1 MVGDTRSAGTREAPS
16 GPPWHRARP
25 HGPWSWSAGEGDG
38 DGTPDPSDLSGPFD
52 HRRPR
57 LFLAI
62 VTALVAVV
70 GTLGAAHGQPGAR
83 PLDPLALALLL
94 VPPAV
99 LATIPRRHLLAV
111 SLSLA
116 ATGVYL
122 LLGYPWGPVFV
133 PTVAVLA
140 GVMLAGPAAHGRAVA
155 WSGVVVLAG
164 ITTSAVTLRG
174 GPPSVALLG
183 GLAWTVVALVAA
195 SGARG
200 RVARMAAL
208 RAARHEHE
216 VNAVTA
222 ERLRIA
228 RELHDVLAHSLS
240 AITVQAGVGL
250 HLLDRDPEQA
260 RAALTA
266 IRATSRESLDEVRAV
281 LGIVRAEGGEAPR
294 SPSWDLGALPR
305 LVGQVPGVAVD
316 LAVEDAA
323 HDASPRLAG
332 IVYRVVQE
340 SLTNVQRH
348 AAGATRAVVEVRV
361 TGTGTGAGAGQA
373 MRPATATTGRSPGTR
388 PAAAPAGPPRTLV
401 VTVSDDG
408 APVPAGAADASW
420 PRTDQDRVP
429 EGYGLRGMRERVTDA
444 GGALRAGPLPQGGFL
459 VEARI
464 PWEARDAVGQEAS
477 DTPTPADGPPDDA
490 TTRPPASTDDP
501 PTPHREHP

>member
-1 MVGDTRSAGTREAPS
+1 MVGDARSAGTPEAPW

-25 HGPWSWSAGEGDG
+25 HGPWSWSGGEGDR
-38 DGTPDPSDLSGPFD
+38 DGASQTDDPSDLSGPFD

-70 GTLGAAHGQPGAR
+70 GTLGAAHGQPDAR

-155 WSGVVVLAG
+155 WSGVVALAG
-164 ITTSAVTLRG
+164 ITTAAATLRG

-195 SGARG
+195 GGVRG

-294 SPSWDLGALPR
+294 SPSWDLGSLPR
-305 LVGQVPGVAVD
+305 LVGQVPGVTVD
-316 LAVEDAA
+316 LTVEDCA
-323 HDASPRLAG
+323 HDASPHLAG
-332 IVYRVVQE
+332 IVFRVVQE

-348 AAGATRAVVEVRV
+348 ATGATRAVVEVRV
-361 TGTGTGAGAGQA
+361 TGTAL
-373 MRPATATTGRSPGTR
+373 
-388 PAAAPAGPPRTLV
+388 PRTLV

-408 APVPAGAADASW
+408 APVPGRAVDATW

-444 GGALRAGPLPQGGFL
+444 GGTLTAGPLPQGGFV

-464 PWEARDAVGQEAS
+464 PWEARGAVGQEAS
-477 DTPTPADGPPDDA
+477 DAPTPADGPPDDA
-490 TTRPPASTDDP
+490 TTRPPSTTDAP
-501 PTPHREHP
+501 PTPHQERP

>member
-1 MVGDTRSAGTREAPS
+1 MVGDGRSGGTPEAPW
-16 GPPWHRARP
+16 GPPWHRVRP
-25 HGPWSWSAGEGDG
+25 YGPWSWSAGEGDG
-38 DGTPDPSDLSGPFD
+38 AGAGAGAGPGEGASDPGTGPLD

-70 GTLGAAHGQPGAR
+70 GTLGAAHGQPGAQ

-94 VPPAV
+94 VPPVV
-99 LATIPRRHLLAV
+99 LATILRHHLLAV

-116 ATGVYL
+116 ATGTFL

-140 GVMLAGPAAHGRAVA
+140 GVMLAGPAAHGRVVA

-164 ITTSAVTLRG
+164 ITTVAATLRG
-174 GPPSVALLG
+174 GPPPVALLG
-183 GLAWTVVALVAA
+183 GLAWTVVALLAA
-195 SGARG
+195 GGVRG
-200 RVARMAAL
+200 RVARLAAL
-208 RAARHEHE
+208 RAARREHD

-294 SPSWDLGALPR
+294 SPSWDLASLPR
-305 LVGQVPGVAVD
+305 LVEQVPGVVVD
-316 LAVEDAA
+316 LSVEDAA

-348 AAGATRAVVEVRV
+348 AAGATRVLVEVRV
-361 TGTGTGAGAGQA
+361 TGT
-373 MRPATATTGRSPGTR
+373 
-388 PAAAPAGPPRTLV
+388 GPPRTLV

-408 APVPAGAADASW
+408 APLPGRAADTSW
-420 PRTDQDRVP
+420 PRGDDDRVP

-444 GGALRAGPLPQGGFL
+444 GGSLTAGPRPPAGFV

-464 PWEARDAVGQEAS
+464 PWEARDAVGQETGDA
-477 DTPTPADGPPDDA
+477 PPAHGAPLDETARSRAATDD
-490 TTRPPASTDDP
+490 RPP
-501 PTPHREHP
+501 PHQERP

>member
-1 MVGDTRSAGTREAPS
+1 MVGDGRSAGTPEAPW

-25 HGPWSWSAGEGDG
+25 HGPWSWSADTDEAVSQTD
-38 DGTPDPSDLSGPFD
+38 DPADLSGPFD

-70 GTLGAAHGQPGAR
+70 GTLGAAHGQPDAR
-83 PLDPLALALLL
+83 PLDPLAVALLL
-94 VPPAV
+94 VPPVV

-116 ATGVYL
+116 ATGTFL

-164 ITTSAVTLRG
+164 ITTAAATLRG

-195 SGARG
+195 NGVRG
-200 RVARMAAL
+200 RAARMAAL
-208 RAARHEHE
+208 RAARREHE

-316 LAVEDAA
+316 LTVEDPA
-323 HDASPRLAG
+323 HDASARLAG
-332 IVYRVVQE
+332 IVFRVVQE

-348 AAGATRAVVEVRV
+348 ATGATHAVVDVRV
-361 TGTGTGAGAGQA
+361 TGT
-373 MRPATATTGRSPGTR
+373 
-388 PAAAPAGPPRTLV
+388 GPPRTLV

-408 APVPAGAADASW
+408 APVPGRAADASW
-420 PRTDQDRVP
+420 PRTDRVP
-429 EGYGLRGMRERVTDA
+429 EGYGLRGMRERVTDE
-444 GGALRAGPLPQGGFL
+444 GGTLTAGPLPQGGFV

-464 PWEARDAVGQEAS
+464 PWEARDVVGQEPS
-477 DTPTPADGPPDDA
+477 DAPTPADGPPHDA
-490 TTRPPASTDDP
+490 TTRAPVTSDDRP
-501 PTPHREHP
+501 SPHQEHP

>member
-1 MVGDTRSAGTREAPS
+1 MVGDGRSAGTPDAPW
-16 GPPWHRARP
+16 GPSWHRGRR
-25 HGPWSWSAGEGDG
+25 HGPWSWSARTGD
-38 DGTPDPSDLSGPFD
+38 DASTPDPADLSGPFD

-57 LFLAI
+57 LFLAV
-62 VTALVAVV
+62 VTAVVAMV
-70 GTLGAAHGQPGAR
+70 GTLGAAHGQPDAR

-116 ATGVYL
+116 ATGTFL

-164 ITTSAVTLRG
+164 ITTAAATLRG
-174 GPPSVALLG
+174 GPPSVVLLG

-195 SGARG
+195 GGVRG

-208 RAARHEHE
+208 RAARHERE

-294 SPSWDLGALPR
+294 SPSWDLGSLPR

-316 LAVEDAA
+316 LTVEDSA

-332 IVYRVVQE
+332 IVFRVVQE

-348 AAGATRAVVEVRV
+348 ATGATRAVVAVRV
-361 TGTGTGAGAGQA
+361 TGTGA
-373 MRPATATTGRSPGTR
+373 
-388 PAAAPAGPPRTLV
+388 PRTLV

-408 APVPAGAADASW
+408 APVQGRTTDASW
-420 PRTDQDRVP
+420 PRTDRVP

-477 DTPTPADGPPDDA
+477 DAHPPADGPPDDT
-490 TTRPPASTDDP
+490 TTRPPATTDDP
-501 PTPHREHP
+501 PTPHQERP

>member
-1 MVGDTRSAGTREAPS
+1 MVGDGRSAGTPEAPW
-16 GPPWHRARP
+16 GPPWHRARQ
-25 HGPWSWSAGEGDG
+25 HGPWSWPATGEGVD
-38 DGTPDPSDLSGPFD
+38 DGTADPTDRSGPFD

-83 PLDPLALALLL
+83 PLDVLALALVL
-94 VPPAV
+94 VPSAV

-116 ATGVYL
+116 ATGTYL

-140 GVMLAGPAAHGRAVA
+140 GVVLAGPAAHGRATA

-164 ITTSAVTLRG
+164 IAVAAATLRG

-195 SGARG
+195 GGVRG
-200 RVARMAAL
+200 RVARLAAL
-208 RAARHEHE
+208 RAARREHE
-216 VNAVTA
+216 INAVTA

-281 LGIVRAEGGEAPR
+281 LGVVRAEGEEAPR

-305 LVGQVPGVAVD
+305 LVGNVPGIAVD
-316 LAVEDAA
+316 LTVEDAA

-348 AAGATRAVVEVRV
+348 AAGATRAIVEVRV
-361 TGTGTGAGAGQA
+361 AGTGSVQA
-373 MRPATATTGRSPGTR
+373 VRPAPGSPVPTTP
-388 PAAAPAGPPRTLV
+388 PGPPRTLV

-408 APVPAGAADASW
+408 SPVPGRAADASW
-420 PRTDQDRVP
+420 PRTDEDRVP

-444 GGALRAGPLPQGGFL
+444 GGTLTAGPLPHGGFV

-464 PWEARDAVGQEAS
+464 PWEARDAVGQET
-477 DTPTPADGPPDDA
+477 DTTAPADGPPDDA
-490 TTRPPASTDDP
+490 TAPPPTTTGDP
-501 PTPHREHP
+501 PTTNEESP